1 MTVRKPISDLTKT
14 WSKSRLAAVKAEKRA
29 LEVEAVTLEQ
39 LRQALGLSQE
49 EMADLLDVQQP
60 AISKLERRDDMKIST
75 LRELIEA
82 MGGRLEITATFADR
96 AVELANL
103 GVRRR

>member
-1 MTVRKPISDLTKT
+1 MTGRRPIADLTKN
-14 WSKSRLAAVKAEKRA
+14 WSAERLSAVAAEKRA
-29 LEVEAVTLEQ
+29 LESEALTLEQ

-49 EMADLLDVQQP
+49 EMAELLDVQQP

-82 MGGRLEITATFADR
+82 MGGKLEITATFADQSV
-96 AVELANL
+96 ALANL
-103 GVRRR
+103 GVRR